1 MISAVTLARALQ
13 LRRRLGTERID
24 EGPTASQRVR
34 SGPRN
39 CRTQRAHRRPR
50 RVPHVERLGE
60 IRIAR
65 EAATLRKGAV
75 TRIDE
80 LKSAALGQ
88 HTRDAELSDAVIA
101 DDGGPTRK
109 DEERRRASAL
119 ESRTL
124 IDPTNEP
131 HD

>member
-1 MISAVTLARALQ
+1 MKDQ
-13 LRRRLGTERID
+13 
-24 EGPTASQRVR
+24 
-34 SGPRN
+34 
-39 CRTQRAHRRPR
+39 QRASASDQDRAIAALNELIDALDR

-65 EAATLRKGAV
+65 EAATLRKSAV

-124 IDPTNEP
+124 IDPNQRAA
-131 HD
+131 

>member
-1 MISAVTLARALQ
+1 MKDQ
-13 LRRRLGTERID
+13 
-24 EGPTASQRVR
+24 
-34 SGPRN
+34 
-39 CRTQRAHRRPR
+39 QRASASDRDRAIAALNELIDALDR
-50 RVPHVERLGE
+50 RVPHVERVGE

-65 EAATLRKGAV
+65 EAAMLRKDAV

-80 LKSAALGQ
+80 LKSAASSQ
-88 HTRDAELSDAVIA
+88 RTRDAELSDAVMA

-109 DEERRRASAL
+109 DEEGRSTSAL

-124 IDPTNEP
+124 IDRTNEP

>member
-1 MISAVTLARALQ
+1 MKDQ
-13 LRRRLGTERID
+13 
-24 EGPTASQRVR
+24 
-34 SGPRN
+34 
-39 CRTQRAHRRPR
+39 QRASASDQDRAIAALNGLIDALDR

-88 HTRDAELSDAVIA
+88 HTRDAELSDAVQLL
-101 DDGGPTRK
+101 DNQRCGKQPPKTR
-109 DEERRRASAL
+109 EQNGS
-119 ESRTL
+119 
-124 IDPTNEP
+124 
-131 HD
+131 